1 MEFGC
6 HLPVFGPAATR
17 AGLLTFARE
26 MERLGY
32 DSLWASDHIVI
43 PHAIS
48 SRYPYSET
56 GEFPLSADTTF
67 LEPLTALAMVAGV
80 TERARLGPTAIP
92 CSRPR
97 RSRRWTICR
106 AGASSWAPASAGC
119 GRRSSCWA
127 RRSTPGAP
135 G

>member
-6 HLPVFGPAATR
+6 HLPIFGPAATR

-48 SRYPYSET
+48 SGLRIPQ
-56 GEFPLSADTTF
+56 LLVDD
-67 LEPLTALAMVAGV
+67 AG
-80 TERARLGPTAIP
+80 
-92 CSRPR
+92 
-97 RSRRWTICR
+97 
-106 AGASSWAPASAGC
+106 
-119 GRRSSCWA
+119 
-127 RRSTPGAP
+127 
-135 G
+135 